1 MKTVSGLVEVGKFIV
16 VISPFGLHT
25 EVSVTLVAP
34 ARPRGAR
41 PHIPRGRPTP
51 HPQARRR
58 TRSALRRA
66 AQRPAEPARPPP
78 RRSGG
83 AMSANSVG
91 FLLWARRRPTHLPH
105 SAASGE
111 PNPRRKG
118 RRPPG
123 VPVGGPVQQA
133 VETLRAENPNRHPSR
148 QDDEPCVHPS
158 RQALTIPIRGGKIRA
173 LSVGAGRRCA
183 AEPERAPREG
193 RNRQARD
200 PPAARRP
207 AARATTL
214 RAAAADALRR
224 QAGLHARRLSPSMCG
239 PPDPTRTRPGLR
251 ALSPSP
257 SLSLPPQRPRVGAA
271 ALRGPRATLGGKGG
285 GRGGNG
291 LAVFGR
297 DRGGP

>member
-1 MKTVSGLVEVGKFIV
+1 M
-16 VISPFGLHT
+16 
-25 EVSVTLVAP
+25 
-34 ARPRGAR
+34 
-41 PHIPRGRPTP
+41 
-51 HPQARRR
+51 
-58 TRSALRRA
+58 
-66 AQRPAEPARPPP
+66 
-78 RRSGG
+78 
-83 AMSANSVG
+83 
-91 FLLWARRRPTHLPH
+91 
-105 SAASGE
+105 
-111 PNPRRKG
+111 
-118 RRPPG
+118 
-123 VPVGGPVQQA
+123 QQA

-239 PPDPTRTRPGLR
+239 PPDPTRTPGCKEG
-251 ALSPSP
+251 
-257 SLSLPPQRPRVGAA
+257 PPAA
-271 ALRGPRATLGGKGG
+271 AVTAAGFARPAAAAAARRNQRRLILMKRGTRFF
-285 GRGGNG
+285 N
-291 LAVFGR
+291 
-297 DRGGP
+297 